1 VPPPLE
7 PTPLEPTPLDPTPL
21 EPTPLDPTPLDP
33 PVSEL
38 GGGSSLLMTLLADSV
53 LSVGSDWL
61 LPGPLPGGC
70 CVVAQ
75 TGI

>member
-1 VPPPLE
+1 MSVP
-7 PTPLEPTPLDPTPL
+7 PLDPVGP
-21 EPTPLDPTPLDP
+21 EDDMGVSVP
-33 PVSEL
+33 PDSVDEL

-61 LPGPLPGGC
+61 VLSPEGPLPDGC

>member
-1 VPPPLE
+1 MGVSVPP
-7 PTPLEPTPLDPTPL
+7 DSV
-21 EPTPLDPTPLDP
+21 D
-33 PVSEL
+33 EL

-61 LPGPLPGGC
+61 VLSPEGPLPDGC